1 MTRYNVF
8 EQLAELTKLTKTEK
22 GYSKFIQKGEIEFYD
37 YNRGYFDVD
46 VYYMLHPI
54 SKIWFVR
61 IWLGTIDDGDYGGWL
76 DVPSKEMAEECVEK
90 IAHEVFADMVAFPS
104 LAELNKQLIVYGM
117 AVGYE

>member
-8 EQLAELTKLTKTEK
+8 EQLAELTKLTKTER
-22 GYSKFIQKGEIEFYD
+22 GYSKFIQTGEIEFND

-46 VYYMLHPI
+46 IYSYQNHD
-54 SKIWFVR
+54 KKWYVR

-76 DVPSKEMAEECVEK
+76 ELTSKSEADVVVEQ
-90 IAHEVFADMVAFPS
+90 IAQGVFKDMIAFPS